1 MIERLSLT
9 GKMLLLTAVVSA
21 IVWMVSDTIQSR
33 TLGEIFHGM
42 LSERLGKQAREQRQ
56 RFDHYV
62 KTHHQAIR
70 LFSDNNN
77 LHRYLEDPAWK
88 SDLTRIVFYSH
99 TPPWLPRI
107 SIVRRFIQL
116 RYILLLDAEG
126 RTREIFHGPESL
138 PTGAL
143 LAPSKLLLNLS
154 QNQSFMTTLEDLP
167 FLVTSAPIKDNDGN
181 TQAIIMLASPIDD
194 EFLVSSQGMKHSI
207 NPVALLNENERSVMV
222 SSHPDL
228 IPPGTTLD
236 VLEDAYLVTGEGFFD
251 YGASDLIIK
260 FVSFISTKEVR
271 QLTEAVL
278 NKERQQRFFG
288 SLAFF
293 IAFGIIMV
301 IITRRIQNL
310 SQRVVDFSEDMKLRV
325 PGDITGDQLLMLEE
339 RFNRLAEEIKSETA
353 ELEHQAMHDHLTE
366 LPNRK
371 MLIDC
376 MQREILR
383 GLRSH
388 MPFIV
393 MVMDLNRFK
402 EVNDTLGHHIGD
414 LVLQQAGERLQNLVR
429 KSDLVA
435 RLGGDEF
442 AILLTDT
449 TTAGISTIA
458 DKIVEVFEQ
467 PFIVKDHSLNAG
479 ISIGVVEYP
488 RHGTEVNVLL
498 QRADIAM
505 YLSKRDKSGYQ
516 IYDPDKDEYSR
527 DRLSLMSELRK
538 AIEEETLELNY
549 QPIIDVKSNSIVCT
563 EALLRWRH
571 ETKGMI
577 PPDQF
582 ISLAEQTG
590 LIKPL
595 TKWVIDKALHQMSVW
610 RSQGINIC
618 ISINLSVLNLHDT
631 RLPEEL
637 AKLLSS
643 LNMPPSSLKFEIT
656 ETDIMVDP
664 TRARQVLEKLDEMG
678 VKLSI
683 DDFGTGYS
691 SLVFLKQLPID
702 EIKIDK
708 SFVMGILE
716 DENDAT
722 IVRTTIDLAHNLGLN
737 VVAEGVNSAEILSIL
752 KGYQCDQAQGFHIS
766 MPVASGEIA
775 RWAEHPFSIDQSR
788 PRLSSVKP
796 S

>member
-1 MIERLSLT
+1 MIEKLSLT
-9 GKMLLLTAVVSA
+9 VKMLLLTAVVSA
-21 IVWMVSDTIQSR
+21 GVWIFSDTIQSR

-42 LSERLGKQAREQRQ
+42 LSERLGKQAREQRL
-56 RFDHYV
+56 RFDNYV

-70 LFSDNNN
+70 LFANTNN
-77 LHRYLEDPAWK
+77 LHHYLENSSWK

-107 SIVRRFIQL
+107 SIVRKFIQL
-116 RYILLLDAEG
+116 RYILLLDADGNTQEV
-126 RTREIFHGPESL
+126 FHGSESL
-138 PTGAL
+138 PTSDL

-154 QNQSFMTTLEDLP
+154 QNQAFMTTLGGFP
-167 FLVTSAPIKDNDGN
+167 FLVTSAPIKDSSGK
-181 TQAIIMLASPIDD
+181 TQAIIMLASPLDD
-194 EFLVSSQGMKHSI
+194 EFLVSSQGMTQNI
-207 NPVALLNENERSVMV
+207 NPVALLNESERSVLV
-222 SSHPDL
+222 SSHSDL
-228 IPPGTTLD
+228 IPAGTELNA
-236 VLEDAYLVTGEGFFD
+236 LEDEYLVTGEGFFD

-260 FVSFISTKEVR
+260 FVSFISTEEVR
-271 QLTEAVL
+271 RLTEAVL

-288 SLAFF
+288 GIALF
-293 IAFGIIMV
+293 IAFGIIMYM
-301 IITRRIQNL
+301 ITRRIQNL
-310 SQRVVDFSEDMKLRV
+310 TQRVVDFSEDMKLQI
-325 PGDITGDQLLMLEE
+325 PGVTTGDQLLILEE
-339 RFNRLAEEIKSETA
+339 RFKSLADEIKSETA

-383 GLRSH
+383 GLRSNTT
-388 MPFIV
+388 FTV
-393 MVMDLNRFK
+393 MVMDLHRFK

-414 LVLQQAGERLQNLVR
+414 LVLQQAGERLLGLVR

-442 AILLTDT
+442 AVLLPDT
-449 TTAGISTIA
+449 SNDKISTIA
-458 DKIVEVFEQ
+458 SKIVETFEE

-488 RHGTEVNVLL
+488 RHGAEVNVLL

-516 IYDPDKDEYSR
+516 IYDPEKDEYSR
-527 DRLSLMSELRK
+527 DRLALMSELRQ

-549 QPIIDVKSNSIVCT
+549 QPIIDIDTNLIVCS
-563 EALLRWRH
+563 EALLRWQH
-571 ETKGMI
+571 ESKGMI
-577 PPDQF
+577 PPDHF
-582 ISLAEQTG
+582 IRLAEQTG

-595 TKWVIDKALHQMSVW
+595 TTWVIDHALHQLAEW
-610 RSQGINIC
+610 KAQGINIC

-631 RLPEEL
+631 QLPEQL
-637 AKLLSS
+637 AELLSK
-643 LNMPPSSLKFEIT
+643 LNMPPSSIKFEIT

-664 TRARQVLEKLDEMG
+664 IRARKVLEKLDEMG
-678 VKLSI
+678 VMLSI

-737 VVAEGVNSAEILSIL
+737 VVAEGVNKPEILAML
-752 KGYQCDQAQGFHIS
+752 KSYGCDHAQGYHIS
-766 MPVASGEIA
+766 MPVIPGNIASWED
-775 RWAEHPFSIDQSR
+775 HPLAIDEER
-788 PRLSSVKP
+788 PRLAGKRA
-796 S
+796 